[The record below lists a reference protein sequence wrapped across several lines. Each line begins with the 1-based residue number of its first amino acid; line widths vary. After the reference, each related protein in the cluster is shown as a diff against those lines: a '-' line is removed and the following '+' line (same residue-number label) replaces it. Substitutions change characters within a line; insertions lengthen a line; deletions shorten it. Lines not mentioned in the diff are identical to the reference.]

1 MPKYLVHLRP
11 LVTVEVTDSDPESA
25 ARYARDRAIGVFRDY
40 TPAEIQ
46 SFGYL
51 PDYPWQ
57 VVDSGGALVAEGV
70 DNDLF
75 PRQVERRT

>member
-1 MPKYLVHLRP
+1 MSKFVVRLRP
-11 LVTVEVTDSDPESA
+11 LLTVEVHADDPAEA
-25 ARYARDRAIGVFRDY
+25 ARYARDRAMGVFRDY
-40 TPAEIQ
+40 TPSEIQ

-57 VVDSGGALVAEGV
+57 VVDSKGVVVADGV

-75 PRQVERRT
+75 PRSSGE

>member
-1 MPKYLVHLRP
+1 MAKFLVHLRP
-11 LVTVEVTDSDPESA
+11 LLTVEVNEDDPESA
-25 ARYARDRAIGVFRDY
+25 ARYARDRAMGVFRDY
-40 TPAEIQ
+40 TPSEIQ

-57 VVDSGGALVAEGV
+57 VEDSKGVVVAEGV

-75 PRQVERRT
+75 PR